1 MIRAPIITAEPIR
14 LEPRPIAEGPPP
26 AGAPNMAAMV
36 APADTPPPTR
46 QTPAAT
52 VFFINQSAEITEAAK
67 AELTRLAKSLKGGVQ
82 QIELRGYATGD
93 DPVDGRKIALAR
105 VLVVRSYLIDLGVKL
120 KGEIYS
126 SYLPPAAGKTEYVD
140 IFVPGH

>member
-1 MIRAPIITAEPIR
+1 MPAGRAVRAEPIR
-14 LEPRPIAEGPPP
+14 LEPKPIAESGR
-26 AGAPNMAAMV
+26 APNMAAMV
-36 APADTPPPTR
+36 APPDTPPPTR

-52 VFFINQSAEITEAAK
+52 VFFVNQSAEITAAAK
-67 AELTRLAKSLKGGVQ
+67 AELAQLAKSLKGVQ
-82 QIELRGYATGD
+82 QVELRGYATGD

-126 SYLPPAAGKTEYVD
+126 SYLPPSAGATEYVD

>member
-1 MIRAPIITAEPIR
+1 
-14 LEPRPIAEGPPP
+14 
-26 AGAPNMAAMV
+26 MAAMV
-36 APADTPPPTR
+36 APPDTPPPTR
-46 QTPAAT
+46 QTPTAT
-52 VFFINQSAEITEAAK
+52 VFFVNQSAEITEAAK
-67 AELTRLAKSLKGGVQ
+67 AELARLAKSLKGVQ

>member
-1 MIRAPIITAEPIR
+1 
-14 LEPRPIAEGPPP
+14 
-26 AGAPNMAAMV
+26 MAAMV
-36 APADTPPPTR
+36 APADTPPLPRQAPT
-46 QTPAAT
+46 AT
-52 VFFINQSAEITEAAK
+52 IFFVNQSAEITEAAK
-67 AELTRLAKSLKGGVQ
+67 AELARLAKSLKGTQ

-105 VLVVRSYLIDLGVKL
+105 VLVVRSYLIDLGVKP

>member
-1 MIRAPIITAEPIR
+1 MSLPDV
-14 LEPRPIAEGPPP
+14 PPP
-26 AGAPNMAAMV
+26 P
-36 APADTPPPTR
+36 R
-46 QTPAAT
+46 QMPVAT
-52 VFFINQSAEITEAAK
+52 VFFVNQSAEITDAGK
-67 AELTRLAKSLKGGVQ
+67 AELAQLAKSLKGAQ

-126 SYLPPAAGKTEYVD
+126 SYLPPGAGTGTEYVD
-140 IFVPGH
+140 IFVSGR